1 MTELFYRVHSEQQVP
16 ELNGTADPLIG
27 QFLEQLKDNLQ
38 IDIIFK
44 NEEEIVFDLIG
55 VDASIANALR
65 RILLAEVPTIAIEK
79 VWFSANSG
87 IIQDEVLA
95 HRVGL
100 VPLKL
105 DPRKLD
111 YVQKSAE
118 GEDEETDA
126 DTLVLHL
133 NVFFGTSDADTA
145 NNAGAINVAPSGDVL
160 SKHLVWLPIGGQK
173 ETFPEGVEPVH
184 PDIVLAKL
192 RPGQQIEFEAH
203 AWKGIGKDHAKFSPV
218 ATASYR
224 LLPHV
229 SMAEPVVGDE
239 ARELKAMCPMNV
251 FDIEDIVPTKGKGS
265 KGGASAGGN
274 NVQAVAARSRDCTMC
289 RECIRKEGW
298 RDKVQLR
305 RKADHFIFTVES
317 TGAMS
322 PDDIVRE
329 AIAVLREKA
338 TKFSRIVQE
347 REEA

>member
-1 MTELFYRVHSEQQVP
+1 MTKFYRIHNEHQVP
-16 ELNGTADPLIG
+16 ELRGTSDAEVG
-27 QFLEQLKDNLQ
+27 KFLSQLKERLR
-38 IDIIFK
+38 IEIVSK

-105 DPRKLD
+105 DPRKLE
-111 YVQKSAE
+111 YVQKSADN
-118 GEDEETDA
+118 EDEETDA

-133 NVFFGTSDADTA
+133 NVYFGTSDADAA
-145 NNAGAINVAPSGDVL
+145 NNPGGINVAPSGDVL

-173 ETFPEGVEPVH
+173 ETFPEGVVPVN

-203 AWKGIGKDHAKFSPV
+203 AWKGVGKDHAKFSPV

-224 LLPHV
+224 LLPDV
-229 SMAEPVVGDE
+229 SIPKPILGEE
-239 ARELKAMCPMNV
+239 ARALKAMCPMNV
-251 FDIEDIVPTKGKGS
+251 FDIEDIAAVGGS
-265 KGGASAGGN
+265 KGAATG
-274 NVQAVAARSRDCTMC
+274 VQAVVARSRDCTMC

-298 RDKVQLR
+298 RDKVELR

-317 TGAMS
+317 TGAML
-322 PDDIVRE
+322 PEELVRE
-329 AIAVLREKA
+329 AISVLREKA
-338 TKFSRIVQE
+338 SKFKRIVQE
-347 REEA
+347 REDA